1 MEGIVSTLNLS
12 LSGLQNNAVQYNAIL
27 ELKRETNE
35 SLTTHLWVK
44 LVKKGLQSLKH
55 EFLRTSGF
63 TN

>member
-12 LSGLQNNAVQYNAIL
+12 LCKVTKQCNATIL
-27 ELKRETNE
+27 KLKRQTNE

>member
-12 LSGLQNNAVQYNAIL
+12 LCKVTKQCNATIL
-27 ELKRETNE
+27 KLKRQTNE

-55 EFLRTSGF
+55 EFLRTPGF

>member
-1 MEGIVSTLNLS
+1 M
-12 LSGLQNNAVQYNAIL
+12 QYNAIL
-27 ELKRETNE
+27 KLKRKTNE

-55 EFLRTSGF
+55 EYLRTSGI

>member
-1 MEGIVSTLNLS
+1 MEGIVLLTYHYTR
-12 LSGLQNNAVQYNAIL
+12 LQNNAVQYNAIL
-27 ELKRETNE
+27 KLKRETNE